1 MKFKIDENLPI
12 EAAAT
17 LRDAGFD
24 CDTIRDEFLSGAED
38 AIVATSVQSE
48 GRVLVTLDLDFSNI
62 QAYPPNQFF
71 EIIVL
76 RLKAQDKNTVL
87 AYVRRVVTLLRER
100 SPVGQ
105 LWIIQH
111 DRVRIRQ
118 GP

>member
-1 MKFKIDENLPI
+1 MKFKVDENLPI
-12 EAAAT
+12 EASTT

-24 CDTIRDEFLSGAED
+24 SDTIQDEFLSGAED
-38 AIVATSVQSE
+38 EIVAARVQSE

-62 QAYPPNQFF
+62 QAYPPNQFAG
-71 EIIVL
+71 IIVL

-87 AYVRRVVTLLRER
+87 AYLRRAVTLLRER

-111 DRVRIRQ
+111 DRVRFRQ
-118 GP
+118 GL